1 MNKIPQ
7 FLIAAPSSGAGKTT
21 IARGLMG
28 LLKRHGYTVQPYKCG
43 PDYIDTK
50 FHTLMCGCPS
60 VNLDSF
66 MASEDHLRQ
75 IYAHYAKEA
84 DVCVVEGM
92 MGLFDGFDRDKGSCS
107 EVARLLSIPV
117 VLVVDAKSAAY
128 SLAPLLAGF
137 LHFNE
142 AVHIIGVIFNRVG
155 SPRHVSLLRQVCD
168 DLRVECLG
176 FLPRNNEL
184 EQSSRY
190 LGLDFSQE
198 DNARNLLVDEME
210 KHIHW
215 QRLLELTMKE
225 RPVWGNDSV
234 FSFPFAEKL
243 KPNGN
248 KIWVAR
254 NEESFSFLYQE
265 HLDILR
271 NYGEVTFFNPEDNQL
286 IPQNLDLLYL
296 PGGYPEKHL
305 PALYAAVQ
313 TRQSIQTFAEKGG
326 HVLAECGGMMY
337 LCQAIVHEEGETEMV
352 GFLPYKVSIRPQDRK
367 LSLGYRQLTYE
378 GKLLHGH
385 EFHYSQFLGETPPSV
400 TQVFNAKGEV
410 MPTPFIR
417 KKNVLASYTHLYW
430 GA

>member
-1 MNKIPQ
+1 
-7 FLIAAPSSGAGKTT
+7 
-21 IARGLMG
+21 
-28 LLKRHGYTVQPYKCG
+28 
-43 PDYIDTK
+43 
-50 FHTLMCGCPS
+50 
-60 VNLDSF
+60 

-234 FSFPFAEKL
+234 FSFPFAEQL

-286 IPQNLDLLYL
+286 IPQDLDLLYL

-305 PALYAAVQ
+305 PALYAAAQ
-313 TRQSIQTFAEKGG
+313 TRQSIQTFAENGG

-337 LCQAIVHEEGETEMV
+337 FCQAIVHEEGETEMV